1 MLNPSA
7 SWLLVTLLA
16 ATWPFAGAADP
27 TAGKPSA
34 TEPTTKDMR
43 PGEEPWYVKSAKLP
57 GYAKV
62 SAHDPQF
69 AMPGLWGSDVKAT
82 LYAKQVWP
90 KTRVLVWAKP
100 GTGAKDGWDAK
111 YWLEDGKPAIKGI
124 EVDSD
129 LVLPDS
135 SGGYSV
141 SLTDGRKYQPS
152 AFRHLTIGAQSCVV
166 GHFSVKGNV
175 WIKAGGKV
183 MFLDSAVGG
192 GHTFW
197 RNDNVSNGW
206 DARGLSLVDH
216 FHFSKIADSSA
227 EFIGIYHSEDNWQFH
242 SGLFIVAN
250 GSEIG
255 MGRARCSPG

>member
-1 MLNPSA
+1 MLTSR
-7 SWLLVTLLA
+7 SLWLLFAVVAATSVLPGLA
-16 ATWPFAGAADP
+16 AGAD
-27 TAGKPSA
+27 KPSPA
-34 TEPTTKDMR
+34 PANEPTTKEMR
-43 PGEEPWYVKSAKLP
+43 PGETLWYVTSTKLP

-90 KTRVLVWAKP
+90 KARVLVWAKP
-100 GTGAKDGWDAK
+100 GSGAKDGWEAK
-111 YWLEDGKPAIKGI
+111 HWLEDGKPAAKGI
-124 EVDSD
+124 DVDTD

-135 SGGYSV
+135 GNGYSV

-152 AFRHLTIGAQSCVV
+152 AFRHLTIGAQACVV

-183 MFLDSAVGG
+183 SYLDSAVGG

-197 RNDNVSNGW
+197 RNDNVTNGW
-206 DARGLSLVDH
+206 DQRGLSLVDH
-216 FHFSKIADSSA
+216 FHFSKVAHSSA
-227 EFIGIYHSEDNWQFH
+227 EFIGIFH
-242 SGLFIVAN
+242 A
-250 GSEIG
+250 
-255 MGRARCSPG
+255 ARPARLPTCSPIEVTTKRPVFLPLAR